1 MCFFVQVK
9 HHKMIDMTNNWKGFN
24 WPDMGLH
31 PGLVSAIGTRSLDS
45 LPWHRDGQNPM
56 PGGIIYLITNFP
68 LKEVLGVN
76 GVLGP
81 RARVQSFNLEPL
93 ARADPGPLSL

>member
-1 MCFFVQVK
+1 
-9 HHKMIDMTNNWKGFN
+9 MIDMTNNWKGFN

-68 LKEVLGVN
+68 LKAVLGVN
-76 GVLGP
+76 GVLGAAAGGVP
-81 RARVQSFNLEPL
+81 RNPFNQMSAFNGKFVISKNKPP
-93 ARADPGPLSL
+93 RMGF

>member
-1 MCFFVQVK
+1 
-9 HHKMIDMTNNWKGFN
+9 MIDMTNNWKGFN

-56 PGGIIYLITNFP
+56 PGGIIYLITKFP
-68 LKEVLGVN
+68 
-76 GVLGP
+76 
-81 RARVQSFNLEPL
+81 
-93 ARADPGPLSL
+93 